1 MKFLQSKNAFIVNF
15 EDRGPGRKFANMVF
29 NPIFHGKTNRNEYF
43 GHRYV
48 CLREEFQFWTKKSIR
63 KKAQKA
69 LITFGGT
76 DPTNKTEFILKIIEN
91 SNLKLSTKEKT
102 STAVIIGNGN
112 GGFPEL
118 EYNSRLQVTKG
129 EMKISPYFIP
139 MILPNMAAANISRT
153 FGFQGFSSTV
163 VTACAASTQSIGD
176 AAQLINN
183 GLCDVVL
190 AGGCEAGI
198 SKLGLGGFSALR
210 ALSTNKDNP
219 EKASRPFDS
228 LRDGFVPSEGAGI
241 LILESESHALKR
253 NANVFCE
260 IAGMGVSSDAYH
272 PVQPD
277 PSGSGAI
284 LAMQRAMQSA
294 NINIDDIDY
303 INAHGTSTPLND
315 ACETNAIKKTFK
327 DKAYKIPISST
338 KSMIGHALGGAGA
351 LEAIA
356 TILSIINQKA
366 HPTINLE
373 NPDPECDLNYI
384 PNKSQDIKI
393 KHAMSNNF
401 GFGGQN
407 ACLLYTSPSPRDRG

>member
-1 MKFLQSKNAFIVNF
+1 MNKPSKIKSYVTGIGVVSPLG
-15 EDRGPGRKFANMVF
+15 EDIKTYWSNL
-29 NPIFHGKTNRNEYF
+29 ISGKSGIGQITL
-43 GHRYV
+43 
-48 CLREEFQFWTKKSIR
+48 CDPSEFPSKIAGEVKTFQPENYINKKELKRMARFSQM
-63 KKAQKA
+63 AVAASA
-69 LITFGGT
+69 LA
-76 DPTNKTEFILKIIEN
+76 IEN
-91 SNLKLSTKEKT
+91 SNLSLTTKEKD

-118 EYNSRLQVTKG
+118 EYNARLQVTKG
-129 EMKISPYFIP
+129 ETKISPYFIP
-139 MILPNMAAANISRT
+139 MILPNMAAANISRI
-153 FGFQGFSSTV
+153 FGFKGFSSTV

-190 AGGCEAGI
+190 AGGCEAGV

-210 ALSTNKDNP
+210 ALSTNNDNP
-219 EKASRPFDS
+219 EKASRPFDL
-228 LRDGFVPSEGAGI
+228 LRDGFVPAEGAGI
-241 LILESESHALKR
+241 LILESEEHALKR
-253 NANVFCE
+253 NANILCE
-260 IAGMGVSSDAYH
+260 IIGMGVSSDAYH

-277 PSGSGAI
+277 PEGTGAI
-284 LAMQRAMQSA
+284 LAMKRAIKNA
-294 NINIDDIDY
+294 NINIEDIDY

-315 ACETNAIKKTFK
+315 ACETLAIKKTFK
-327 DKAYKIPISST
+327 EMAYHIPISST

-366 HPTINLE
+366 PPTINLE

-384 PNKSQDIKI
+384 PNKAQDIKI

-407 ACLLYTSPSPRDRG
+407 ASIIIKKID

>member
-1 MKFLQSKNAFIVNF
+1 MNKPSKIKSYVTGIGVVSPLG
-15 EDRGPGRKFANMVF
+15 EDIKTYWSNL
-29 NPIFHGKTNRNEYF
+29 ISGKSGIGQITL
-43 GHRYV
+43 
-48 CLREEFQFWTKKSIR
+48 CDPSEFPSKIAGEVKTFQPENYINKKELKRMARFSQM
-63 KKAQKA
+63 AVAASA
-69 LITFGGT
+69 LS
-76 DPTNKTEFILKIIEN
+76 IEN
-91 SNLKLSTKEKT
+91 SNLSLTTKEKD

-118 EYNSRLQVTKG
+118 EYNARLQVTKG
-129 EMKISPYFIP
+129 ETKISPYFIP
-139 MILPNMAAANISRT
+139 MILPNMAAANISRI
-153 FGFQGFSSTV
+153 FGFKGFSSTV

-190 AGGCEAGI
+190 AGGCEAGV

-210 ALSTNKDNP
+210 ALSTNNDNP
-219 EKASRPFDS
+219 EKASRPFDL
-228 LRDGFVPSEGAGI
+228 LRDGFVPAEGAGI
-241 LILESESHALKR
+241 LILESEEHALKR
-253 NANVFCE
+253 NANILCE
-260 IAGMGVSSDAYH
+260 IIGMGVSSDAYH

-277 PSGSGAI
+277 PEGTGAI
-284 LAMQRAMQSA
+284 LAMKRAIKNA
-294 NINIDDIDY
+294 NINIEDIDY

-315 ACETNAIKKTFK
+315 ACETLAIKKTFK
-327 DKAYKIPISST
+327 EMAYDIPISST

-384 PNKSQDIKI
+384 PNKAQDIKI

-407 ACLLYTSPSPRDRG
+407 ASIIIKKVD